1 MKKVL
6 ASLLVGV
13 TLCGGLFGCGE
24 ETVSKAKYDEVVKA
38 NEQLV
43 EDNENLVKDKQELQ
57 AEKEEEAKRQEEEAK
72 RQEEERI
79 AQEQEDLQ
87 PYRDATAYIQQEANK
102 SGYPYDVH
110 LNESTKTIEIV
121 LDTGDTSISDLR
133 AMGYDDETIMMV
145 ADFES
150 CYSSSQG
157 LAVACYSEIVAI
169 YGISDVKV
177 ATTFKLGGESVC
189 TFNQNGDCVYSI
201 F

>member
-102 SGYPYDVH
+102 SGYDFKVY
-110 LNESTKTIEIV
+110 LNEATKTIEISY
-121 LDTGDTSISDLR
+121 DTGDTSVSDLR
-133 AMGYDDETIMMV
+133 EIGYDDEYIKSMG
-145 ADFES
+145 DFES
-150 CYSSSQG
+150 VYSDCQVLAISCYTE
-157 LAVACYSEIVAI
+157 AVVN
-169 YGISDVKV
+169 YGVEDIQIKV
-177 ATTFKLGGESVC
+177 TMKIGGETICS
-189 TFNQNGDCVYSI
+189 FNQDGDCVYSI